1 MKLCIRSLA
10 LASGILWGGMF
21 LVVGLMNQLGGDYG
35 AHLMS
40 RPLYTRVMGV
50 RRGSDRCL
58 WLPCTDLSMGPSAAP
73 YLPGSTIDFRKT
85 RRR

>member
-35 AHLMS
+35 AHLMAHES
-40 RPLYTRVMGV
+40 ARRGLRRSSHGLRVIDIPGLWRSVGV
-50 RRGSDRCL
+50 RIGACGHTVWSC
-58 WLPCTDLSMGPSAAP
+58 
-73 YLPGSTIDFRKT
+73 
-85 RRR
+85 

>member
-35 AHLMS
+35 AHLM
-40 RPLYTRVMGV
+40 

-58 WLPCTDLSMGPSAAP
+58 WSHCMVLLMGPSAAP

-85 RRR
+85 QRR